1 MRAQETKIYDA
12 SNAPVSFQPLRAA
25 GVTPNDDTVLEPG
38 TLFIGST
45 GNVAVRTKGGDLVT
59 FTNVA
64 NSFILPVLVDKVL
77 STGTTASNIVI
88 MR

>member
-12 SNAPVSFQPLRAA
+12 TNNPVSFQPTRASS
-25 GVTPNDDTVLEPG
+25 VTPSDSTVLAAG

-45 GNVAVRTKGGDLVT
+45 GNIKVRTKGGDDIT

-64 NSFILPVLVDKVL
+64 NSFILPVLVDMVY
-77 STGTTASNIVI
+77 STGTTASNIII

>member
-12 SNAPVSFQPLRAA
+12 TNNPVSFQPINGAA
-25 GVTPNDDTVLEPG
+25 VTPSDSAVLVPG

-45 GNVAVRTKGGDLVT
+45 GNVKVRTKGGDDIT

-64 NSFILPVLVDKVL
+64 NSFILPVLVDMVY
-77 STGTTASNIVI
+77 STGTTATNIVI

>member
-1 MRAQETKIYDA
+1 MIAQETKIYDA
-12 SNAPVSFQPLRAA
+12 TNNPVSFQPITAVA
-25 GVTPNDDTVLEPG
+25 VTPDDDAVLPAG

-45 GNVAVRTKGGDLVT
+45 GNVAVRTKGGSLVT

-77 STGTTASNIVI
+77 DTGTTASNIVI